1 MAIRKADRVR
11 ELYYSYAQATRN
23 WLTASDR
30 SRPDGLIE
38 LGVLLGDNLS
48 NSVLSQTG
56 ELATKV
62 REEFYRTWT
71 QSTAKLLNALERLSP
86 ADRPIASFIPS
97 GQQRLLELFDQLQ
110 TQFVSLDG
118 PHVLRPHDQTPKPN
132 LKRQLISVEEAES
145 P

>member
-1 MAIRKADRVR
+1 MAVRTADRVR

-38 LGVLLGDNLS
+38 LGVLLGESLS
-48 NSVLSQTG
+48 NSVRSQAG
-56 ELATKV
+56 ELGTRV

-71 QSTAKLLNALERLSP
+71 QSTAKLLHALEPFSP
-86 ADRPIASFIPS
+86 ADRPSSSLIPS
-97 GQQRLLELFDQLQ
+97 SQQHLRELFDQLHA
-110 TQFVSLDG
+110 QFVSLDG
-118 PHVLRPHDQTPKPN
+118 PHVLRPHDQAPKTN
-132 LKRQLISVEEAES
+132 LKRQLISVEEAEF